1 MRYVYALL
9 GAAVIVVGI
18 YTIGVYLD
26 LYGELEE
33 PGFSIDSQ
41 LPASLVQGKFEAQKP
56 FGREKQILFGDTH
69 VHTTYSTDA
78 FLWSLPILNGEG
90 PHPIS
95 DACDFARFCANLD
108 FWVSTDHAEAL
119 TPRKWKSIKEAVRN
133 CNKPA
138 NITEPDLVTFLGYEW
153 TQVGNTADEHY
164 GHKNVMFLDIEEE
177 NVPLRAIGAG
187 GIATT
192 GMRDGLPSQSKQ
204 LRPAALLDPE
214 NRHRYFNFIAFADE
228 LGNSQFCPKGVP
240 SSELGDDCYE
250 FANTPKELFEKLRD
264 LDFPTIVIPH
274 GNTWGFYTPP
284 MSSLD
289 KQLEADFNDD
299 NLQILFEVMSG
310 HGNSEEYRPWRAL
323 TEDQEG
329 NLICPEPSDD
339 YLPSCWRAGEIIQER
354 CLSNGLS
361 DTECEIRAEE
371 ARENYAVMGVAG
383 HLTVPGVTI
392 EDWLD
397 SGQCKDCFIPSFNYR
412 PAGSAQYGLAIS
424 NFDQGSAKRFNF
436 GFIASSDNHRARPGT
451 GYKEIDRF
459 VTTEANGPSN
469 EIVADILYPMDEPV
483 DRSIDLRAQPL
494 LGLRAGFGAFEA
506 EREASFFTTGGLAAV
521 HSKARDRNSI
531 WEGLT
536 KKETYGTSGDRILL
550 WFDLIREN
558 SIFPMGS
565 TTSQTQN
572 PVFRVKAVGAFEQ
585 KPGCP
590 DYSSTNITDEEI
602 ERICKNE
609 CYNPSDKR
617 KNISRIEVVKIT
629 PQKSPEESVD
639 DLIFDVW
646 KSFDCKP
653 SQQGCQFEFTDDEFS
668 KQSRD
673 SIYYVRAIQEASPV
687 VNAGNLR
694 CSYNEKGEC
703 IKVNICYGDARTDKE
718 DDCLSLSEERAWSSP
733 IYVNFSI

>member
-1 MRYVYALL
+1 MH
-9 GAAVIVVGI
+9 
-18 YTIGVYLD
+18 
-26 LYGELEE
+26 
-33 PGFSIDSQ
+33 SI
-41 LPASLVQGKFEAQKP
+41 
-56 FGREKQILFGDTH
+56 
-69 VHTTYSTDA
+69 
-78 FLWSLPILNGEG
+78 
-90 PHPIS
+90 
-95 DACDFARFCANLD
+95 
-108 FWVSTDHAEAL
+108 
-119 TPRKWKSIKEAVRN
+119 
-133 CNKPA
+133 
-138 NITEPDLVTFLGYEW
+138 
-153 TQVGNTADEHY
+153 
-164 GHKNVMFLDIEEE
+164 
-177 NVPLRAIGAG
+177 
-187 GIATT
+187 
-192 GMRDGLPSQSKQ
+192 
-204 LRPAALLDPE
+204 
-214 NRHRYFNFIAFADE
+214 
-228 LGNSQFCPKGVP
+228 
-240 SSELGDDCYE
+240 
-250 FANTPKELFEKLRD
+250 
-264 LDFPTIVIPH
+264 
-274 GNTWGFYTPP
+274 
-284 MSSLD
+284 
-289 KQLEADFNDD
+289 
-299 NLQILFEVMSG
+299 
-310 HGNSEEYRPWRAL
+310 
-323 TEDQEG
+323 
-329 NLICPEPSDD
+329 
-339 YLPSCWRAGEIIQER
+339 
-354 CLSNGLS
+354 
-361 DTECEIRAEE
+361 
-371 ARENYAVMGVAG
+371 
-383 HLTVPGVTI
+383 
-392 EDWLD
+392 
-397 SGQCKDCFIPSFNYR
+397 
-412 PAGSAQYGLAIS
+412 
-424 NFDQGSAKRFNF
+424 
-436 GFIASSDNHRARPGT
+436 
-451 GYKEIDRF
+451 
-459 VTTEANGPSN
+459 
-469 EIVADILYPMDEPV
+469 
-483 DRSIDLRAQPL
+483 
-494 LGLRAGFGAFEA
+494 
-506 EREASFFTTGGLAAV
+506 
-521 HSKARDRNSI
+521 ARDRNSI